1 MTARIAA
8 IALACALIGR
18 AAAAEP
24 LSVPFDFSRHA
35 VGLTVVVKGKP
46 LYFLLDTGVNPS
58 VVDLSR
64 AEALGLPLNR
74 KAAGE
79 GNGEG
84 PGTAPEIPGTI
95 PSPEIGGR
103 KFANVEALATDMSA
117 MSAAYGRSLDGV
129 LGYSFLSANSVLI
142 DYQAHKVTIDADGK
156 GRDFAAQCR
165 KTYSLPFT
173 SNGGDQ
179 FPVLR
184 VFRFGGVEAP
194 VTLDTGSNRTVGLY
208 QAALQMPAIRK
219 ALVYRGAEQGSSFG
233 GSYTTRDAV
242 LNMALSI
249 GPFALPAGQPVSV
262 MPGKGLP
269 GKRVANVGNGFLA
282 ALKVRLLVDYPNKR
296 IAFFGDCTG
305 P

>member
-8 IALACALIGR
+8 ALLACALTGG

-35 VGLTVVVKGKP
+35 IGLTVTVKGKP

-58 VVDLSR
+58 VVDLAR
-64 AEALGLPLNR
+64 AKALGLPLDR

-117 MSAAYGRSLDGV
+117 MSAGYGRALDGV

-142 DYQAHKVTIDADGK
+142 DYQARKVTIGADGK
-156 GRDFAAQCR
+156 KQDFAARCR
-165 KTYSLPFT
+165 KSYAIPFT
-173 SNGGDQ
+173 SNDDDQ
-179 FPVLR
+179 FPVVRAL
-184 VFRFGGVEAP
+184 RFGGVEAP
-194 VTLDTGSNRTVGLY
+194 VTLDTGSNRTIGLY
-208 QAALQMPAIRK
+208 QAALQIPAIRK
-219 ALVYRGAEQGSSFG
+219 ALVYRGAEKASSFG
-233 GSYTTRDAV
+233 GNYTTRDAI
-242 LNMALSI
+242 LNIPMSI
-249 GPFALPAGQPVSV
+249 GPFALPAGHAVSV
-262 MPGKGLP
+262 MPGKGIP

-296 IAFFGDCTG
+296 IAFLGDCAQ
-305 P
+305 

>member
-8 IALACALIGR
+8 AIVACALTG
-18 AAAAEP
+18 AAAEP

-35 VGLTVVVKGKP
+35 IGLTVVIKGKP

-58 VVDLSR
+58 VVDLAR
-64 AEALGLPLNR
+64 AEALGLPLDR

-103 KFANVEALATDMSA
+103 KFANVEVLATDMSA
-117 MSAAYGRSLDGV
+117 MSAAYGRALDGV

-142 DYQAHKVTIDADGK
+142 DYQAHKVTIGTDGK
-156 GRDFAAQCR
+156 GQDPAAQCR
-165 KTYSLPFT
+165 KTYSLPFM
-173 SNGGDQ
+173 SNDDDQ

-184 VFRFGGVEAP
+184 AFRFGGVEAP
-194 VTLDTGSNRTVGLY
+194 VTLDTGSNRAIGLY
-208 QAALQMPAIRK
+208 QAALRIPAIRK
-219 ALVYRGAEQGSSFG
+219 ALIYRGAEQGNSFG
-233 GSYTTRDAV
+233 GSYTTRDAILTV
-242 LNMALSI
+242 PMSI
-249 GPFALPAGQPVSV
+249 GPFVLPAGQAVSV

-269 GKRVANVGNGFLA
+269 GKRIANVGNGFLA
-282 ALKVRLLVDYPNKR
+282 ALKVQLLVDYPHKR
-296 IAFFGDCTG
+296 IVFLRDCAK
-305 P
+305 